1 MTDVSRVM
9 LVAVSL
15 AAALSLAGCGADG
28 GTPDSAPAP
37 AAEPSTPAPTSA
49 GASPTPSPAPSTT
62 EQSAEQSAAPS
73 RPAKR
78 EKVGELAPL
87 PRAAAD
93 AHLLDPDR
101 MPRFGGRTW
110 KLGSGSD
117 PGAVGACQK
126 TELETIGAL
135 EAVSRRF
142 TADRGGAAV
151 QVVARFPDAKTAW
164 RAHRV
169 LVAWRDDC
177 EQRVRDST
185 VGPITPVTVRTGK
198 AESYVGSFRARSAG
212 LGILRSG
219 TYLTLVEIAAGRE
232 AYPTRWDPSRVALR
246 RIARTF

>member
-1 MTDVSRVM
+1 M

-37 AAEPSTPAPTSA
+37 PAVPSATPTPTPRA
-49 GASPTPSPAPSTT
+49 GATATPTPTT
-62 EQSAEQSAAPS
+62 EPTATAS
-73 RPAKR
+73 RPARR

-87 PRAAAD
+87 PRAGVD
-93 AHLLDPDR
+93 AHLLDPER
-101 MPRFGGRTW
+101 MPTLGGHTW
-110 KLGSGSD
+110 KLGSAGD

-126 TELETIGAL
+126 TELETIGATD
-135 EAVSRRF
+135 AVSRRF
-142 TADRGGAAV
+142 TAARGVAAV

-164 RAHRV
+164 RAHQV

-177 EQRVRDST
+177 EQRVDDAT
-185 VGPITPVTVRTGK
+185 VGPIRPVTVTTGT
-198 AESYVGSFRARSAG
+198 AQSYVGSFSARSAG

-219 TYLTLVEIAAGRE
+219 TYLTLVEVAAGRE
-232 AYPTRWDPSRVALR
+232 TYPTKKDPARVALR